1 MCPTGSCVPNS
12 GYDVDPH
19 LDAPGL
25 RDMKKFERRL
35 ARRIRDGVVELAET
49 GSGDVAKL
57 KGASRPEW
65 RLRVGDH
72 RVFFQFQGDT
82 REIRI
87 LHVRR
92 RDEAY

>member
-1 MCPTGSCVPNS
+1 MTWTLIWTRP
-12 GYDVDPH
+12 
-19 LDAPGL
+19 AL

-35 ARRIRDGVVELAET
+35 ARRIRDGVVGLAET
-49 GSGDVAKL
+49 GSGDVVKL
-57 KGASRPEW
+57 KGVSPLEW

-72 RVFFQFQGDT
+72 RVFFQFQGDA

-87 LHVRR
+87 LRVRR

>member
-1 MCPTGSCVPNS
+1 
-12 GYDVDPH
+12 
-19 LDAPGL
+19 
-25 RDMKKFERRL
+25 MKKLDRRL
-35 ARRIRDGVVELAET
+35 ARRIRERMVGLAES

-57 KGASRPEW
+57 KSASPPEW

-72 RVFFQFQGDT
+72 RVFFRFQGDA

-87 LHVRR
+87 LRVRR

>member
-1 MCPTGSCVPNS
+1 MTWTLIWTRP
-12 GYDVDPH
+12 
-19 LDAPGL
+19 AL

-35 ARRIRDGVVELAET
+35 ARRIRDGVVGLAET
-49 GSGDVAKL
+49 GSGDVVKL
-57 KGASRPEW
+57 KDVSPPEW

-72 RVFFQFQGDT
+72 RVFFQFQGDA

-87 LHVRR
+87 LRVRR